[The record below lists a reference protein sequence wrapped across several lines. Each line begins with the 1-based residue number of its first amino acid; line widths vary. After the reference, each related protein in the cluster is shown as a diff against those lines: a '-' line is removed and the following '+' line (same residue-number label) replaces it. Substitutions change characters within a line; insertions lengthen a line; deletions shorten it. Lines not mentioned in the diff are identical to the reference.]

1 MLTGVAVGGIIPLVY
16 SLLGD
21 LFPITRRNA
30 MAAMVQMAIGA
41 GISGGQVRPGAT
53 CGRGARGLDS
63 TSPDQKLRTR
73 QRSPWPHE

>member
-30 MAAMVQMAIGA
+30 MAALVQMAIGA
-41 GISGGQVRPGAT
+41 GISGGQVRGGGA
-53 CGRGARGLDS
+53 
-63 TSPDQKLRTR
+63 P
-73 QRSPWPHE
+73 